1 MRKIITT
8 IGLLTAFAGSISAQN
23 INPNVEVK
31 RDYENRLPVIHKS
44 KLSTDFNDSLNNFSL
59 NFNYMVFDKSYK
71 DLYEFAPTASAKIQ
85 RPLEVPSHNLYAR
98 AGIAFPLSPDIFVA
112 YSPKLQ
118 KISPDSKFLSTS
130 NIMVFALHR
139 SFWGDSP
146 LQGVKSKTNEDEGGK
161 YLTERL
167 SQKVSA
173 HTSRTEAGVVAGH
186 YWNTGKLGA
195 SLKYTN
201 GYDSFYGKNT
211 YLEES
216 GYEGSYSGIKSHNFN
231 KIAANF
237 NINSLE
243 TNKEIRGFNYSGN
256 IDYNFVGDNS
266 FEKLKSHYIAASA
279 EVGPSVGRY
288 SSLLVKF
295 SIRNTN
301 TTVMDESRNYG
312 LIDITPI
319 YNIKHGN
326 WQLTIGGTF
335 SAKYTDAPAGK
346 HYTMFFGRAKA
357 QYQLI
362 DNILAVY
369 AVADGG
375 NNLNNYSSLLE
386 QNPWISPFASCQIS
400 SVPVRVAGGITGNIS
415 GIVDY
420 DFKAGYSKEKGL
432 PQFVTSFEN
441 PAAFDL
447 LYSNADRIFLKAAVE
462 VSTENFTGNLK
473 MQYNKFNGYKP
484 YNYAPFEAKFH
495 GEYNYMQRIFVGI
508 DIYGR
513 NNTPTNFVNG
523 YKWTTETDGG
533 STVTNTEY
541 LYNSNTYIKGF
552 VNVGLTA
559 RYVINDMLSVYAQA
573 DNLLGQRP
581 CFFQQYYQKGISIGG
596 GVIVKL

>member
-1 MRKIITT
+1 MRKIISI

-44 KLSTDFNDSLNNFSL
+44 KMSTDFNDSLNNFSL

-85 RPLEVPSHNLYAR
+85 RPAEAQASTLYAR
-98 AGIAFPLSPDIFVA
+98 AGIAFPLSPDIFVS
-112 YSPKLQ
+112 YTPKLQ
-118 KISPDSKFLSTS
+118 KISSDSKFLSTS
-130 NIMVFALHR
+130 NLMVFASHR
-139 SFWGDSP
+139 SFWGDAP
-146 LQGVKSKTNEDEGGK
+146 LQGVESGANEADGGK
-161 YLTERL
+161 HLTEKL
-167 SQKVSA
+167 SQKVNA

-186 YWNTGKLGA
+186 YWNTGRLGA
-195 SLKYTN
+195 SIRYTN
-201 GYDSFYGKNT
+201 GYDSFYGKNV

-216 GYEGSYSGIKSHNFN
+216 GYEGEYSSVKSHNFN
-231 KIAANF
+231 MVAANF

-243 TNKEIRGFNYSGN
+243 TNKETRGFNYSGN
-256 IDYNFVGDNS
+256 VDYNFVGDNS
-266 FEKLKSHYIAASA
+266 LEKLKSHYIAATA

-301 TTVMDESRNYG
+301 RSVMDESRNYG
-312 LIDITPI
+312 LIDITPT

-326 WQLTIGGTF
+326 WHLTIGGTF
-335 SAKYTDAPAGK
+335 SAKYTNAPAGK
-346 HYTMFFGRAKA
+346 HYTMFFGKAKA

-362 DNILAVY
+362 DNVLAIY

-400 SVPVRVAGGITGNIS
+400 SVPIRVAGGITGNIS

-447 LYSNADRIFLKAAVE
+447 LYSNTERLFLKAAVD
-462 VSTENFTGNLK
+462 VFTENFTGNLK
-473 MQYNKFNGYKP
+473 MQYNKFNGNKP
-484 YNYAPFEAKFH
+484 YNYAPFEAKFI
-495 GEYNYMQRIFVGI
+495 GEYNYMKRIFVGI
-508 DIYGR
+508 NIYGR
-513 NNTPTNFVNG
+513 NNAPTCFVKG
-523 YKWTTETDGG
+523 YKTTTETEGG
-533 STVTNTEY
+533 STLTKTEY
-541 LYNSNTYIKGF
+541 LYNNDTYIKGF
-552 VNVGLTA
+552 INLGLSA
-559 RYVINDMLSVYAQA
+559 RYVINDMLSVYAHA

-581 CFFQQYYQKGISIGG
+581 CFFQQYYQKGINIGG
-596 GVIVKL
+596 GLIVKL

>member
-1 MRKIITT
+1 MRKIISI

-44 KLSTDFNDSLNNFSL
+44 KMSTDFNDSLNNFSL

-85 RPLEVPSHNLYAR
+85 RPAEAHASTLYAR
-98 AGIAFPLSPDIFVA
+98 AGIAFPLSPDIFVS
-112 YSPKLQ
+112 YTPKLQ
-118 KISPDSKFLSTS
+118 KISSDSKFLSTS
-130 NIMVFALHR
+130 NLMVFASHR
-139 SFWGDSP
+139 SFWGDAP
-146 LQGVKSKTNEDEGGK
+146 LQGVESGANEADGGK
-161 YLTERL
+161 HLTEKL
-167 SQKVSA
+167 SQKVNA

-186 YWNTGKLGA
+186 YWNTGRLGA
-195 SLKYTN
+195 SIRYTN
-201 GYDSFYGKNT
+201 GYDSFYGKNV

-216 GYEGSYSGIKSHNFN
+216 GYEGEYSSVKSHNFN
-231 KIAANF
+231 MVAANF

-243 TNKEIRGFNYSGN
+243 TNKETRGFNYSGN
-256 IDYNFVGDNS
+256 VDYNFVGDNS
-266 FEKLKSHYIAASA
+266 LEKLKSHYIAATA

-301 TTVMDESRNYG
+301 RSVMDESRNYG
-312 LIDITPI
+312 LIDITPT

-326 WQLTIGGTF
+326 WHLTIGGTF
-335 SAKYTDAPAGK
+335 SAKYTNAPAGK
-346 HYTMFFGRAKA
+346 HYTMFFGKAKA

-362 DNILAVY
+362 DNVLAIY

-400 SVPVRVAGGITGNIS
+400 SVPIRVAGGITGNIS

-447 LYSNADRIFLKAAVE
+447 LYSNTERLFLKAAVD
-462 VSTENFTGNLK
+462 VFTENFTGNLK
-473 MQYNKFNGYKP
+473 MQYNKFNGNKP
-484 YNYAPFEAKFH
+484 YNYAPFEAKFI
-495 GEYNYMQRIFVGI
+495 GEYNYMKRIFVGI
-508 DIYGR
+508 NIYGR
-513 NNTPTNFVNG
+513 NNAPTCFVNG
-523 YKWTTETDGG
+523 YKTTTETEGG
-533 STVTNTEY
+533 STLTKTEY
-541 LYNSNTYIKGF
+541 LYNNDTYIKGF
-552 VNVGLTA
+552 INLGLSA
-559 RYVINDMLSVYAQA
+559 RYVINDMLSVYAHA

-581 CFFQQYYQKGISIGG
+581 CFFQQYYQKGINIGG
-596 GVIVKL
+596 GLIVKL